1 MTAPPDTDP
10 PVVLD
15 LPDSGSGERAAR
27 RRRSSQRRTLQRV
40 GFATAMVI
48 LVAAIP
54 VLGALGYRALRDT
67 TAGRRIDAQN
77 DPSKPRYEANVLPTP
92 VSLVV
97 ELGADG
103 SFQGLT
109 MLALGPNDAGGAVVF
124 IPPAT
129 VAPRVDGT
137 TDTLANTYGS
147 ARDLPALEQATA
159 NLLGL
164 SFDEVDA
171 MTVDQWQQFAGPIA
185 PLTVDNPDRVVTTDA
200 KGRST
205 TLFPAGSLQLSAD
218 QIGTYLQTRNPNE
231 SDLAH
236 LTRKQA
242 LWTAWLAAIKAS
254 GKPDAVPGE
263 TSSGFGRYLLGLSKA
278 TADISTL
285 PVKPQTAPGS
295 KLETFAGDP
304 QAISALV
311 AQDIPL
317 PSPANE
323 GDRARVRLL
332 SGTGPI
338 GSPNLAASKIV
349 SAGGQVTILGNA
361 DRFDY
366 ATTTIIYYD
375 DAFAAAAAKM
385 RDALGLGEVS
395 KSPTPTDTEDITVI
409 LGSDATAKFG
419 GAGG

>member
-10 PVVLD
+10 PTVLD
-15 LPDSGSGERAAR
+15 LPDAGSGDRAAR
-27 RRRSSQRRTLQRV
+27 RRRSSRRTLKRV

-54 VLGALGYRALRDT
+54 TLGTVGFTALRDT

-92 VSLVV
+92 VALLA
-97 ELGADG
+97 ELGPDG

-109 MLALGPNDAGGAVVF
+109 MLALGPNDTGGAVMF
-124 IPPAT
+124 IPPST
-129 VAPRVDGT
+129 VATRPDGT
-137 TDTLANTYGS
+137 QDTLANIYGPS
-147 ARDLPALEQATA
+147 RDLATLEQTSA

-164 SFDEVDA
+164 SFDELDSIGS
-171 MTVDQWQQFAGPIA
+171 DQWQQFAQPVA
-185 PLTVDNPDRVVTTDA
+185 PLTVDNPDRIVSVDSR
-200 KGRST
+200 GRTT
-205 TLFPAGSLQLSAD
+205 TLFPAGTIQLGAD
-218 QIGTYLQTRNPNE
+218 QIASYLEARNPNE

-236 LTRKQA
+236 LNRKEA

-254 GKPDAVPGE
+254 SKPDAVPGE
-263 TSSGFGRYLLGLSKA
+263 TSSGFGRYLLGLSKGN
-278 TADISTL
+278 TDISTL
-285 PVKPQTAPGS
+285 PVKPQTAPGA
-295 KLETFAGDP
+295 KGETFAPDQQGI
-304 QAISALV
+304 AGLI

-338 GSPNLAASKIV
+338 GSPNAAASKIV

-366 ATTTIIYYD
+366 PTTSIIYYD
-375 DAFAAAAAKM
+375 DAFAAAATKM
-385 RDALGLGEVS
+385 RDALGLGQVT

-409 LGSDATAKFG
+409 LGSDATAEYG